1 MNMDTKIIKA
11 ICTLI
16 MTFGAIGPWIGI
28 TLYGILKISYGMM
41 LAVIVISVIAT
52 FATCEI
58 YDQMTMIE
66 SKRK

>member
-1 MNMDTKIIKA
+1 MDTKIIKA

-66 SKRK
+66 GKRK